1 MTVKVISTMDQETPL
16 GNLPAPAPP
25 LIPVTVVTGF
35 LGSGKTTLLN
45 RLVRQPDMAGAAVII
60 NEFGDIGIDHLLVER
75 IAGEAVL
82 LDSGCLCCAV
92 RGDLVDT
99 MSRMA
104 WQADH
109 GELPAFDRLVVETT
123 GLADPAPVLQ
133 TLMSDRVL
141 TGRYRLTGMVT
152 TIDAVNGAV
161 QIAAHPE
168 ALKQVALA
176 SRLLVTKTDLVSPA
190 ALDGLERALRAL
202 NPSAPM
208 QAVAHGEIG
217 SDLVVGDHDYDPT
230 AGDTAAWLGADE
242 DHDHVHTQDHDDPEH
257 AHAHAHT
264 HTHDVVSFCLTRAE
278 PVPWPALSDWLRSLT
293 SLRGA
298 DLLRVKGIVNVAGQD
313 LPVVLH
319 GVQHIFH
326 PPRQLARWPDRDRRT
341 RIVCITRGLHEADVS
356 NALDAAIENLRD

>member
-1 MTVKVISTMDQETPL
+1 MTVKVISIMTETSSIP
-16 GNLPAPAPP
+16 NRTAVAPAVP
-25 LIPVTVVTGF
+25 LIPVTVITGF

-141 TGRYRLTGMVT
+141 TARYRLAGMVT

-161 QIAAHPE
+161 QIDAHAE

-208 QAVAHGEIG
+208 QAVAHGAIG
-217 SDLVVGDHDYDPT
+217 SDLIIGDYDYDPSV
-230 AGDTAAWLGADE
+230 AGDAAAWLGAGE
-242 DHDHVHTQDHDDPEH
+242 YHDHIHTQDH

-264 HTHDVVSFCLTRAE
+264 HDHNIDSFCLTRTE
-278 PVPWPALSDWLRSLT
+278 PVPWGALSDWLRSLT

-298 DLLRVKGIVNVAGQD
+298 DLLRVKGIVNVAGRD
-313 LPVVLH
+313 RPAVLH

-326 PPRQLARWPDRDRRT
+326 APRLLERWPDRDRRT
-341 RIVCITRGLHEADVS
+341 RIVCITRGLREADVS

>member
-1 MTVKVISTMDQETPL
+1 MTETSSIP
-16 GNLPAPAPP
+16 NRTAVAPAVP
-25 LIPVTVVTGF
+25 LIPVTVITGF

-45 RLVRQPDMAGAAVII
+45 RLVRQPDMARAAVII

-141 TGRYRLTGMVT
+141 TARYRLAGMVT

-161 QIAAHPE
+161 QIDAHPE

-208 QAVAHGEIG
+208 QAVAHGAIG
-217 SDLVVGDHDYDPT
+217 SDLIVGDHDYDPSV
-230 AGDTAAWLGADE
+230 AGDAAAWLGAGE
-242 DHDHVHTQDHDDPEH
+242 DHDHIHTQDHNID
-257 AHAHAHT
+257 
-264 HTHDVVSFCLTRAE
+264 SFCLTRTE
-278 PVPWPALSDWLRSLT
+278 PVPWGALRDWLRSLT

-298 DLLRVKGIVNVAGQD
+298 DLLRVKGIVNVAGRD
-313 LPVVLH
+313 RPVVLH

-326 PPRQLARWPDRDRRT
+326 APRLLARWPDRDRRT
-341 RIVCITRGLHEADVS
+341 RIVCITRGLREADVS
-356 NALDAAIENLRD
+356 KALDAAIENLRD